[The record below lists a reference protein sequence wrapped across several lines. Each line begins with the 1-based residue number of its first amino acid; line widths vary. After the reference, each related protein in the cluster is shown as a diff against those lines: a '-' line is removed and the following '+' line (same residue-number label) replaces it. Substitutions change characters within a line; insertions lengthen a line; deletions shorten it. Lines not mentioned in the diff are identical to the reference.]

1 MADPLARATI
11 VPNYEN
17 KYLMAS
23 DGIRLSLNNFNNTY
37 FVMLNIN
44 NYRFRHSAER
54 KATGSTRKR
63 IGLNVLG
70 NLAIFTPTLK
80 EQQKIGQFFNRLDDL
95 ITLHTKRLKL
105 LKKKR
110 KAYLQ
115 KLFPKNGKVIPRM
128 RFKGFNDIW
137 QSYKLSDL
145 YTFKKGKNMSW
156 NALNI
161 SGKYPAI
168 IYPELYTKYSDN
180 ITKIFSRS
188 DIEGTLGN
196 KNDLLFPGSSTVT
209 NGTAQANALMID
221 NVQIG
226 GDIIIARPKAK
237 IDSLFMAYQINSK
250 KYKLYPIIVGTAVT
264 HMYGKDLSKIKFD
277 VPNDYKEQTKIKKF
291 IIKIDKLITLESKK

>member
-1 MADPLARATI
+1 MNKQVPQLRFKEFSDVWQQKQLKDLRNKNDKYSFTGGPFGPDLKSDDYTSKGVRIIQLQNILDGSFNNEYKIYTSEKKANELSSSLIFPGEIIISKMADPLARATI

-80 EQQKIGQFFNRLDDL
+80 EQQKIGQFFNKLDDL

-161 SGKYPAI
+161 SEKYPAI

-188 DIEGTLGN
+188 DIEGTYRRN
-196 KNDLLFPGSSTVT
+196 IRK
-209 NGTAQANALMID
+209 
-221 NVQIG
+221 
-226 GDIIIARPKAK
+226 
-237 IDSLFMAYQINSK
+237 
-250 KYKLYPIIVGTAVT
+250 
-264 HMYGKDLSKIKFD
+264 
-277 VPNDYKEQTKIKKF
+277 
-291 IIKIDKLITLESKK
+291 